1 MPETYPD
8 YKTREQPAEA
18 ALGHGALAPLP
29 EKTLARRRRLIRY
42 GGVMTFLL
50 AMGLS
55 AIPGP
60 KGSSDTIS
68 YVTERGVK
76 TEVRQFFFSRHLGL
90 PFATGRID
98 YEDNGAVRKVAIKG
112 PGFLGNLAVAF
123 AIVVALSI
131 FMGRRRPT
139 D

>member
-1 MPETYPD
+1 MPETYPE
-8 YKTREQPAEA
+8 YKTREQPVDA
-18 ALGHGALAPLP
+18 AAGHGALAPLP
-29 EKTLARRRRLIRY
+29 PKTLARRRRLIRY

-50 AMGLS
+50 ALGIS

-60 KGSSDTIS
+60 KGSSDVTT
-68 YVTERGVK
+68 YVTDRGVK

-90 PFATGRID
+90 PFTTGRID
-98 YEDNGAVRKVAIKG
+98 YEDDGSVKKVVVKG

-123 AIVVALSI
+123 AAVVVMSI
-131 FMGRRRPT
+131 FMGRRRPN

>member
-1 MPETYPD
+1 MPETHTD
-8 YKTREQPAEA
+8 YRTRAEPSERA
-18 ALGHGALAPLP
+18 TGWVALAPLP

-42 GGVMTFLL
+42 GGVMTFLF

-60 KGSSDTIS
+60 KGSSDITT

-76 TEVRQFFFSRHLGL
+76 TEIRQFFFSRHVGL

-98 YEDNGAVRKVAIKG
+98 YEDNGSVRSVSVKG

-123 AIVVALSI
+123 AAVVVLSI
-131 FMGRRRPT
+131 FMGRRRPN

>member
-8 YKTREQPAEA
+8 YKTREQPVEA
-18 ALGHGALAPLP
+18 APGYAAVAPLP

-50 AMGLS
+50 ALGLS

-60 KGSSDTIS
+60 KGSSDITT

-76 TEVRQFFFSRHLGL
+76 TEIRQFFFSRHVGL

-98 YEDNGAVRKVAIKG
+98 YEDNGAIRRVSVKG

-123 AIVVALSI
+123 SIVVVLSI

>member
-1 MPETYPD
+1 MPETYTD
-8 YKTREQPAEA
+8 YKTREQPVEA
-18 ALGHGALAPLP
+18 APGHGALSPLP

-50 AMGLS
+50 AMGIS

-60 KGSSDTIS
+60 KGSSNTITF
-68 YVTERGVK
+68 VTERGVQ
-76 TEVRQFFFSRHLGL
+76 TQVRQFFFSRHLGR
-90 PFATGRID
+90 PFTTGRID
-98 YEDNGAVRKVAIKG
+98 YEDDGSVRRVSVKG

-123 AIVVALSI
+123 AMVVVLSI
-131 FMGRRRPT
+131 FMGRRRPN